1 MTARPA
7 AFFPPDYRSPRWLP
21 DGHSQTIYPA
31 LLGRRPHVEFRRET
45 WDTPDGD
52 FVDVDWL
59 VAPPAS
65 QKAPPAP
72 TDLVETPLVVL
83 FHGLEGSS
91 DSHYART
98 LMREVEALGW
108 RGVIPHFRS
117 CSGRMNR
124 APRFY
129 HSGDSTEIDW
139 ILRRLRAHVSGPMFA
154 AGVSLGGNV
163 LLRWLG
169 EREADAAQ
177 IVTAASAVSAP
188 LDLRAG
194 GLALSHGFNMVYTR
208 NFLGTLKKKAL
219 AKLEQYPGLYD
230 RDLMMSARDLG
241 EFDHVVTAPLHGYH
255 SAFDYY
261 TRASSKPILPA
272 IEVPTLVLN
281 ARNDPFQPASALPGE
296 ADVGRYVHLLQPANG
311 GHVGFMSGPFPG
323 GMTWMPRTVVDY
335 FRQFLP
341 HSPAAPH
348 G

>member
-7 AFFPPDYRSPRWLP
+7 VFLPQDYRPPRWLP

-31 LLGRRPHVEFRRET
+31 LLGRRPSVEFRRET

-65 QKAPPAP
+65 QKSPPAP
-72 TDLVETPLVVL
+72 DGLVETPLLVL
-83 FHGLEGSS
+83 FHGLEGGSG
-91 DSHYART
+91 SHYART
-98 LMREVEALGW
+98 LMREVQAQGW

-124 APRFY
+124 GPRFY

-139 ILRRLRAHVSGPMFA
+139 MLQRLRAHTSGPIFA

-169 EREADAAQ
+169 EREGHATQVVSAACA
-177 IVTAASAVSAP
+177 ISAP

-219 AKLEQYPGLYD
+219 AKLDQYPGLYD
-230 RDLMMSARDLG
+230 RDLMMAARDLG

-272 IEVPTLVLN
+272 IEVPTLVIN

-296 ADVGRYVHLLQPANG
+296 GDVGRFVQLLQPAHG

-323 GMTWMPRTVVDY
+323 GLTWMPHTVVDY

-341 HSPAAPH
+341 SAVER
-348 G
+348 

>member
-1 MTARPA
+1 
-7 AFFPPDYRSPRWLP
+7 
-21 DGHSQTIYPA
+21 
-31 LLGRRPHVEFRRET
+31 
-45 WDTPDGD
+45 
-52 FVDVDWL
+52 
-59 VAPPAS
+59 
-65 QKAPPAP
+65 
-72 TDLVETPLVVL
+72 
-83 FHGLEGSS
+83 
-91 DSHYART
+91 
-98 LMREVEALGW
+98 
-108 RGVIPHFRS
+108 
-117 CSGRMNR
+117 MNR

-139 ILRRLRAHVSGPMFA
+139 MLQRLRASTSGPIFA

-169 EREADAAQ
+169 EREAHATGIVSAACA
-177 IVTAASAVSAP
+177 ISAP

-219 AKLEQYPGLYD
+219 AKLDQYPGLYD
-230 RDLMMSARDLG
+230 RERMLAARDLG

-272 IEVPTLVLN
+272 IEVPTLVIN

-296 ADVGRYVHLLQPANG
+296 DDVGRFVHLLQPAHG

-323 GMTWMPRTVVDY
+323 GMTWMPHTVIEY

-341 HSPAAPH
+341 NAA
-348 G
+348 